1 MQKLTQ
7 RELLESFGDIIN
19 KIKQVANS
27 DTAQA
32 LGAAAKTA
40 ATTFAPELT
49 RPLGRV
55 AEPFKKTI
63 NAFHDNKPSTFVA
76 QKLKTEYSSVFN
88 TRTIKINTAV
98 MPAPKG
104 SNRSI
109 VEFEAD
115 RFDDRGGVLARGKY
129 MAIVTRGGKDSSL
142 TMTVKDSK
150 GITISGSGVKFDGSK
165 FDKMIASYIT
175 SLNASSTSKSFTF
188 TLENMATFITV
199 NYPKNVSIILTNTGK
214 STLDEGLLSIMSRPA
229 MASGLTAASINLS
242 SKSDVKAVRDF
253 LMTYGEG

>member
-7 RELLESFGDIIN
+7 RELLESFGDIIS
-19 KIKQVANS
+19 KIKQVTNS

-40 ATTFAPELT
+40 LTTFAPEFT

-63 NAFHDNKPSTFVA
+63 NAFLDNKPTTFVA

-88 TRTIKINTAV
+88 TRTIKINTKV
-98 MPAPKG
+98 MPAPKD

-115 RFDDRGGVLARGKY
+115 RFNDRGGVLPREKY

-150 GITISGSGVKFDGSK
+150 GITISGSGVKFDGNK
-165 FDKMIASYIT
+165 FNNIIQAYIN
-175 SLNASSTSKSFTF
+175 SIPLVGNKKVF
-188 TLENMATFITV
+188 TLADMAKFITL
-199 NYPKNVSIILTNTGK
+199 NYPKNINIISTNTGK
-214 STLDEGLLSIMSRPA
+214 PLLEEGLLIIMNRPL
-229 MASGLTAASINLS
+229 MTSSQTAADIKLN
-242 SKSDVKAVRDF
+242 SKVDVQLLRDF
-253 LMTYGEG
+253 LMIYGEG